1 MTSAGSRAFSCR
13 TPPRAQFYP
22 PYPSATTAA
31 AAMSPS
37 PTRYYSPPAVNY
49 YRPGVMYAPQYGGSP
64 SKQQRKGRGK
74 YDDSN
79 QVMLPDSTTLTPPGS
94 LQVKKPPIQVGQ
106 RYSVDLICILAH
118 TGLFD
123 VNNGPMMLGIFQYLS
138 YLLADK

>member
-37 PTRYYSPPAVNY
+37 PTRYYSPPATNY

-64 SKQQRKGRGK
+64 SKQRKGRGK
-74 YDDSN
+74 YDDGN

-94 LQVKKPPIQVGQ
+94 LQVKKPPIQVSH
-106 RYSVDLICILAH
+106 RNSMELIC
-118 TGLFD
+118 
-123 VNNGPMMLGIFQYLS
+123 
-138 YLLADK
+138 

>member
-64 SKQQRKGRGK
+64 SKQRKGRGK